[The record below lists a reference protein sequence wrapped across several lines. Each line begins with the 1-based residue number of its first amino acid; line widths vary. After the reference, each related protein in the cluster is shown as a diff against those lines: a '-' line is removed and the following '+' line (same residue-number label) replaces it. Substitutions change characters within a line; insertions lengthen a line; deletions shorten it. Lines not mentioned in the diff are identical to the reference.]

1 MAANSTV
8 HEKPTNVRWAI
19 LGLLFVISFVAYLLR
34 MNISVAA
41 KFMMP
46 ELGLSETQMG
56 WVFAAFVWGY
66 ALFQIPGG
74 FFGEILGPRRSLSI
88 VVLIWGILTVLTGLI
103 PGQIFTWAGGALAS
117 LLVLRF
123 LMGVVQAPLYPVTAG
138 TVQQWFPVGSWAL
151 PNGLSSMG
159 LGLGAAFTPPLVAWV
174 MVTVGWRETFY
185 VTAPVALILIAIW
198 WWYVTD
204 SPQEHSKVGP
214 SELELIAADR
224 PPEEAIPETGVVKRL
239 AMNRDLLLLTV
250 SYLCMNYVFYI
261 FFTWFYIYLVDVKGF
276 GLLEGGFFASLP
288 FIAGSLAAA
297 VGGWTC
303 DRLCQRI
310 GPRWGCRLPGIAGM
324 VLVALF
330 LVLGALATNAVLAVV
345 LLSICFASTQFT
357 EGAYW
362 AGATYIGGRH
372 TSAATGVLNT
382 GGNLGGVISA
392 PMIPILVD
400 QFGWLIALSTGS
412 VFALVGAALWLW
424 VRADEPLVSS
434 SKLPRLSSDQI

>member
-1 MAANSTV
+1 MIRTSPV
-8 HEKPTNVRWAI
+8 PTETTSVRWAI
-19 LGLLFVISFVAYLLR
+19 LALLFVISFVAYLLR

-46 ELGLSETQMG
+46 ELGISEIQMG
-56 WVFAAFVWGY
+56 WVFAAFIWGY
-66 ALFQIPGG
+66 ALFQVPGG
-74 FFGEILGPRRSLSI
+74 VFGEILGPRRALSI
-88 VVLIWGILTVLTGLI
+88 VVVIWAVLTVFTGLL
-103 PGQIFTWAGGALAS
+103 PGQVLTWTGGALAS

-123 LMGVVQAPLYPVTAG
+123 LMGVVQAPLYPITAG
-138 TVQQWFPVGSWAL
+138 TIQQWFPVGGWAL

-174 MVTVGWRETFY
+174 MVTLGWRETFY
-185 VTAPVALILIAIW
+185 VTAPVALIIIVFW
-198 WWYVTD
+198 WRFVTD
-204 SPQEHSKVGP
+204 TPAEHPKVGP
-214 SELELIAADR
+214 AELKLIAADR
-224 PPEEAIPETGVVKRL
+224 PAEPTVPETGVLRRL
-239 AMNRDLLLLTV
+239 AKNRDIWLLTL

-261 FFTWFYIYLVDVKGF
+261 FFTWFYIYLVDVRQF

-288 FIAGSLAAA
+288 FVAGSLAAT

-303 DRLCQRI
+303 DRLCQSI
-310 GPRWGCRLPGIAGM
+310 GPRWGCRLPGIVGM
-324 VLVALF
+324 VLVAIF
-330 LVLGALATNAVLAVV
+330 LVLGALATNAVMAVV

-392 PMIPILVD
+392 PLIPILVD
-400 QFGWLIALSTGS
+400 HFDWLIALSSGS
-412 VFALVGAALWLW
+412 VFALLSALLWLW
-424 VRADEPLVSS
+424 VRADEPL
-434 SKLPRLSSDQI
+434 LS

>member
-8 HEKPTNVRWAI
+8 LEKPTNVRWAV
-19 LGLLFVISFVAYLLR
+19 LALLFVISFVAYLLR

-46 ELGLSETQMG
+46 ELGISEMQMG

-74 FFGEILGPRRSLSI
+74 FFGEILGPRRALSI
-88 VVLIWGILTVLTGLI
+88 VALIWAALTILTGLL
-103 PGQIFTWAGGALAS
+103 PGQVFIWGGGALAS
-117 LLVLRF
+117 LVVLRF
-123 LMGVVQAPLYPVTAG
+123 LMGVVQAPLYPITAG
-138 TVQQWFPVGSWAL
+138 TIQQWFPVGGWAL

-174 MVTVGWRETFY
+174 MVTLGWRETFY
-185 VTAPVALILIAIW
+185 VTAPVALIIIAVW
-198 WWYVTD
+198 WWYVAD
-204 SPQEHSKVGP
+204 SPEQHSKVSQ
-214 SELELIAADR
+214 SELELITADR
-224 PPEEAIPETGVVKRL
+224 PAEATLPETGVLKRL
-239 AMNRDLLLLTV
+239 VKNRNLWFLTL

-261 FFTWFYIYLVDVKGF
+261 FFTWFYIYLVDVRQF

-288 FIAGSLAAA
+288 FIVGSFAATA
-297 VGGWTC
+297 GGWTC
-303 DRLCQRI
+303 DRLCQSI
-310 GPRWGCRLPGIAGM
+310 GPRWGCRLPGIVGM
-324 VLVALF
+324 VLVAIF

-392 PMIPILVD
+392 PLIPVLVD
-400 QFGWLIALSTGS
+400 HFGWLNALSTGS
-412 VFALVGAALWLW
+412 VFALAGAALWLW
-424 VRADEPLVSS
+424 
-434 SKLPRLSSDQI
+434 

>member
-1 MAANSTV
+1 MIPESV
-8 HEKPTNVRWAI
+8 VSQRSTNVRWVVLA
-19 LGLLFVISFVAYLLR
+19 LLFVVSFVAYLLR

-46 ELGLSETQMG
+46 ELGLTEIQMG

-74 FFGEILGPRRSLSI
+74 FFGEIVGPRRALAM
-88 VVLIWGILTVLTGLI
+88 VVLVWALLTVLTGLL
-103 PGQIFTWAGGALAS
+103 PGQVFTWASGALIS
-117 LLVLRF
+117 LIVIRF
-123 LMGVVQAPLYPVTAG
+123 LMGVVQAPLYPITAG
-138 TVQQWFPVGSWAL
+138 TIQQWFPVGGWAL

-174 MVTVGWRETFY
+174 MVVVGWRETFY
-185 VTAPVALILIAIW
+185 VTAPVALIIAAVW
-198 WWYVTD
+198 WRYVTD
-204 SPQEHSKVGP
+204 SPEKHSKVSS
-214 SELELIAADR
+214 SELRLIAADR
-224 PPEEAIPETGVVKRL
+224 PAEETVPKTGVLRRL
-239 AMNRDLLLLTV
+239 AGNRDIWLLTV

-261 FFTWFYIYLVDVKGF
+261 FFTWFYIYLVDVREF

-303 DRLCQRI
+303 DRLCQSI
-310 GPRWGCRLPGIAGM
+310 GPRWGCRLPGIVGM
-324 VLVALF
+324 VLVAVF
-330 LVLGALATNAVLAVV
+330 LILGALATNAVLAVV

-372 TSAATGVLNT
+372 TAAATGVLNT

-392 PMIPILVD
+392 PLIPILVD
-400 QFGWLIALSTGS
+400 QFNWLIALSTGS
-412 VFALVGAALWLW
+412 LFAVLSALLWLW
-424 VRADEPLVSS
+424 VRADQPLVGQRSAG
-434 SKLPRLSSDQI
+434 

>member
-1 MAANSTV
+1 MTHNSRV
-8 HEKPTNVRWAI
+8 PAKPTTARWTI
-19 LGLLFVISFVAYLLR
+19 LALLFAISFVAYLLR

-46 ELGLSETQMG
+46 ELGISETQMG
-56 WVFAAFVWGY
+56 WVFAAFIWGY

-74 FFGEILGPRRSLSI
+74 FFGEILGPRRALSI
-88 VVLIWGILTVLTGLI
+88 VVLIWAALTVLTGLI
-103 PGQIFTWAGGALAS
+103 PGQLFTWTGGALAS

-123 LMGVVQAPLYPVTAG
+123 LMGVAQAPLYPVTAG
-138 TVQQWFPVGSWAL
+138 TIQQWFPVGGWAF

-174 MVTVGWRETFY
+174 MVSVGWRETFY
-185 VTAPVALILIAIW
+185 VTAPVAVILIAIW

-204 SPQEHSKVGP
+204 SPAEHPKVSP
-214 SELELIAADR
+214 AELELIAGDR
-224 PPEEAIPETGVVKRL
+224 PSEEELSETGVLKRL
-239 AMNRDLLLLTV
+239 AKNRDLWLLTL

-261 FFTWFYIYLVDVKGF
+261 FFSWFYIYLVDVRGF

-288 FIAGSLAAA
+288 FIVGSFAATA
-297 VGGWTC
+297 GGWTC
-303 DRLCQRI
+303 DHLCRRI
-310 GPRWGCRLPGIAGM
+310 GPRWGCRLPGIVGM

-330 LVLGALATNAVLAVV
+330 LVLGALATNGVLAVV

-362 AGATYIGGRH
+362 AGATYSGGRH

-392 PMIPILVD
+392 PLIPVLVD
-400 QFGWLIALSTGS
+400 HFGWLIALSTGS
-412 VFALVGAALWLW
+412 IFALASAILWLW
-424 VRADEPLVSS
+424 VRADEPLVSQRHS
-434 SKLPRLSSDQI
+434 P